1 MIKSLFPHLKVLK
14 LEIGSTA
21 QKQRFHLNKLQ
32 VWHLR
37 GQVNRYCFYMHTS
50 VICFRT
56 AAHNVAGLLEL
67 EARDTDLIPAL
78 ILFLLYG
85 LERITTSQSTF
96 LHLQNGDNSINLP
109 TSECLMMIN

>member
-1 MIKSLFPHLKVLK
+1 MC
-14 LEIGSTA
+14 
-21 QKQRFHLNKLQ
+21 
-32 VWHLR
+32 
-37 GQVNRYCFYMHTS
+37 CFSMHTR
-50 VICFRT
+50 VFCFKIV
-56 AAHNVAGLLEL
+56 AHNLAGLLKL

-85 LERITTSQSTF
+85 LEQITTSQSTF